1 MIALPESHLDELAA
15 RCALGLMTP
24 RVRRRFLRIAA
35 RDPAVSDALTRWEET
50 AARMAMAVPEI
61 APPTAV
67 WSAVEARLAP
77 AAHAATIRRGWL
89 DWLRPALGVA
99 LVTVLAA
106 GLVQMIG
113 PRPAAPDLEQALPA
127 SYVGILADASGRAR
141 LLVSSQRHGR
151 TLHLKWLSAPEVPP
165 GMRVELWALPAMGD
179 GFRLGILP
187 TTTPAT
193 LSMADTSEVLLSRV
207 TRLAVAIR
215 PVSSDGTVPPSAF
228 DLTGHCAK
236 LW

>member
-1 MIALPESHLDELAA
+1 MIALPESRLDELAA

-35 RDPAVSDALTRWEET
+35 RDPAAFEALARWEET

-61 APPTAV
+61 APPAAV
-67 WSAVEARLAP
+67 WRAIDARLAP
-77 AAHAATIRRGWL
+77 AAQAAPVRRGWL
-89 DWLRPALGVA
+89 DWLRPALGFA
-99 LVTVLAA
+99 LVMVLAA

-113 PRPAAPDLEQALPA
+113 PRPMAPNLEQALPA

-151 TLHLKWLSAPEVPP
+151 TLHLKWLSPPEVPP
-165 GMRVELWALPAMGD
+165 GMQVELWALPAEGD

-187 TTTPAT
+187 TSTPAEVA
-193 LSMADTSEVLLSRV
+193 MADTSEALLSRV

-215 PVSSDGTVPPSAF
+215 PAASEASAPPVTF